1 MPAGQFEAHET
12 QAEPSARWYPRKK
25 PYQYGAP
32 PWDQGRLT
40 SWHER
45 GPRTQDN
52 SGPIRVVLTG
62 RPNTKPYVSGRTVYL
77 PDDTRYVAVDRK
89 ARLPIHTPS
98 TGPTIHAY
106 KKADPDLKWVRVTAA
121 TGRVVVADPRTGK
134 EAVYAFPEDAEAHLV
149 VDHGFRPADAR
160 RLTAAAVE
168 KTAAEVGVKY
178 GSPYLYQQDGPAA
191 PAVPDSIAAD
201 MTGMFGNVVPARGGY
216 SMAVPVR
223 GASASRGEL
232 SRYRAFPADA
242 GSLVDLPGI
251 GNAGRQ
257 PKRQGPDP
265 RDLKVIHEAARSGR
279 RQIFETAALAALLKQ
294 TPMSAVVDR
303 PLPKMLQEVTALG
316 NKLIH
321 SYWNVDAWNGRYGDT
336 QVPQIRDRIRGLFEE
351 LGDLFLTLRETDADR
366 GQDDTILPDLSE
378 DEGGDEPG

>member
-1 MPAGQFEAHET
+1 
-12 QAEPSARWYPRKK
+12 
-25 PYQYGAP
+25 
-32 PWDQGRLT
+32 
-40 SWHER
+40 
-45 GPRTQDN
+45 
-52 SGPIRVVLTG
+52 
-62 RPNTKPYVSGRTVYL
+62 
-77 PDDTRYVAVDRK
+77 VASV
-89 ARLPIHTPS
+89 
-98 TGPTIHAY
+98 
-106 KKADPDLKWVRVTAA
+106 
-121 TGRVVVADPRTGK
+121 
-134 EAVYAFPEDAEAHLV
+134 
-149 VDHGFRPADAR
+149 
-160 RLTAAAVE
+160 
-168 KTAAEVGVKY
+168 
-178 GSPYLYQQDGPAA
+178 
-191 PAVPDSIAAD
+191 
-201 MTGMFGNVVPARGGY
+201 
-216 SMAVPVR
+216 
-223 GASASRGEL
+223 
-232 SRYRAFPADA
+232 
-242 GSLVDLPGI
+242 
-251 GNAGRQ
+251 GRQ